1 MRSLYG
7 RFLSF
12 TVGIMLVSAM
22 IAFLIVNTYYHQ
34 QLKEQNDAKNMSIAQ
49 VMADY
54 IEAEEPADLGDY
66 FETQAAFGYK
76 LYVVNENRQATM
88 YGAPFRVE
96 NLPTASA
103 EQVLEGQL
111 YHGMRDLKAETFM
124 TGFFS
129 DELANTVGVPF
140 TYNGKSY
147 ALFMRPDLKLLFTE
161 VHILLGGMIVVMAIV
176 SLLSM
181 LIVAK
186 KLIEPITKLTIAAK
200 RVGEEKFNGSLD
212 INRRDEI
219 GQLARSFERM
229 TEKLGENDRVRKEF
243 VSDVSHDFQTPLLN
257 IKGYANLLLDDGLS
271 EQERKNYAKVIQ
283 SETERL
289 SSLTKQLLLLTS
301 LDQLVSP
308 LKLVVFSL
316 DEQLKDVIRKQR
328 WLLEEKQMALVME
341 LDEVQLK
348 GDPAFLE
355 KVWENLLSN
364 SLKYTEA
371 GGKIDIRLSDGM
383 DNVTIAIRDNGSGIA
398 EQHVNRL
405 FDRFYRVDHS
415 RTHEIEGTGLG
426 LSIVHQVVKLHGGSV
441 EIDSEEGTG
450 TTFKVLLP
458 KL

>member
-12 TVGIMLVSAM
+12 TIGIMLVSTM

-34 QLKEQNDAKNMSIAQ
+34 QLKGQNDAKNMSIAETL
-49 VMADY
+49 AAY
-54 IEAEEPADLGDY
+54 IETEAPADLAGY
-66 FETQAAFGYK
+66 LNTQAAFGYK
-76 LYVVNENRQATM
+76 LYVVDENRQAVM
-88 YGAPFRVE
+88 YGAPFRVK
-96 NLPTASA
+96 NLSDTSV
-103 EQVLEGQL
+103 EQVLDGQL
-111 YHGMRDLKAETFM
+111 YHGMRDLKTETFM

-140 TYNGKSY
+140 TYEGKSF
-147 ALFMRPDLKLLFTE
+147 ALFMRPNLKLLFTE

-186 KLIEPITKLTIAAK
+186 KLIEPITKLTAAAK
-200 RVGEEKFNGSLD
+200 RVGEEKFNGTLD

-229 TEKLGENDRVRKEF
+229 TEKLSENDRIRKEF

-257 IKGYANLLLDDGLS
+257 IKGYANLLMDDELPK
-271 EQERKNYAKVIQ
+271 QERKNYAKVIQ

-308 LKLVVFSL
+308 LKPVIFSL
-316 DEQLKDVIRKQR
+316 DDQVKEVIRKQR

-364 SLKYTEA
+364 ALKYTES
-371 GGKIDIRLSDGM
+371 GGEIDICLSEEAD
-383 DNVTIAIRDNGSGIA
+383 VVKFTIEDNGSGVA
-398 EQHVNRL
+398 KQHMSRL
-405 FDRFYRVDHS
+405 FDRFYRIDHS
-415 RTHEIEGTGLG
+415 RSHEVEGTGLG
-426 LSIVHQVVKLHGGSV
+426 LSIVYQIVKLHGGRV
-441 EIDSEEGTG
+441 EIDSEEGSG
-450 TTFKVLLP
+450 TIFTVLLP